1 MVHLVVILWVSSL
14 VALSGAIL
22 LLVSPD
28 SSHLVARLG
37 LGERPKT
44 VGLWVL
50 AVCGAMQSLILQED
64 HPGFFPW
71 KSQGSERVDSQ
82 G

>member
-1 MVHLVVILWVSSL
+1 MAVILILWVGGL
-14 VALSGAIL
+14 VELSWAIL
-22 LLVSPD
+22 LLVSPS
-28 SSHLVARLG
+28 SSHLVAWLG

-44 VGLWVL
+44 VGLLVP
-50 AVCGAMQSLILQED
+50 AVCGAMWPPILQED

-71 KSQGSERVDSQ
+71 QSQGTGRVDSQ